1 MTHYAVGV
9 LVGINILV
17 WIANVLSGLDIVN
30 PDAAALIVWGGNYL
44 PKTIN
49 EPWRLVSAM
58 FLHGG
63 IAHMAWNMLA
73 LVQLGV
79 LANRFYGT
87 PALLVIYFFA
97 GICGNLASLFYSAK
111 SGVSVGASGAIFGLM
126 GAVVCAL
133 LTKAKHLNPEGV
145 RSLLIVA
152 GIYIVFNIYLGLTDS
167 NIDQAAHIGG
177 FLSGALAALGL
188 AERFDRREYRNS
200 RWARLGITLLLA
212 GFVVWGIWRYIFFY
226 YGVTAVVLPS

>member
-1 MTHYAVGV
+1 MNHYAIGA
-9 LVGINILV
+9 LVAINTLV

-30 PDAAALIVWGGNYL
+30 PDAAALLAWGGNYL

-63 IAHMAWNMLA
+63 IAHLAWNMLA

-79 LANRFYGT
+79 LTNRFYGT
-87 PALLVIYFFA
+87 PALIVIYFFA
-97 GICGNLASLFYSAK
+97 GICGSLASLFFSAK

-126 GAVVCAL
+126 GAIVCAL
-133 LTKAKHLNPEGV
+133 ITKAKHLNPEGV
-145 RSLLIVA
+145 RSLLMVA
-152 GIYIVFNIYLGLTDS
+152 GIYIAFNIYLGFTDS

-177 FLSGALAALGL
+177 FFAGALAALGL
-188 AERFDRREYRNS
+188 AERFDRREYRKS
-200 RWARLGITLLLA
+200 RWARIGLTLVLA
-212 GFVVWGIWRYIFFY
+212 SFVIWGIWRYVFFY
-226 YGVTAVVLPS
+226 YGVTPVILPT